1 MMSVIKT
8 AIITII
14 ISFISG
20 VLLDYYKNYA
30 PRILC
35 TIMRIKSKTYNNK
48 NIKVYSLIIKNTS
61 NKTLHNLNV
70 NLQGD
75 SDNLKIDNM
84 RIAKGLKYD
93 IEHEGKEYDISIPF
107 LSRDDEFKAK
117 IFLPI
122 TGSEAKKPVITLRSP
137 ENFKEIGS
145 YKDNSPLSEML
156 NSLFNHKK
164 TIISIISILI
174 VVYIGILGGEYYV
187 KKADAKINTDNSNK
201 AGVIQNTVSQPKQ
214 ETKIKSAENK
224 SPVNSKNNNKQAD
237 NTKNTSASQNTKN
250 NGSSSESKNVGSSK
264 SESSRSKQEESTTG
278 DSNKNT
284 GDEKGSNESSK
295 NQPASGGNTEP
306 SQNKSSEPGSGTG
319 SNQNPGS
326 SEKPADNSNK

>member
-93 IEHEGKEYDISIPF
+93 IEHEGKEYDVSIPF

-214 ETKIKSAENK
+214 ETKTKSAENK

-237 NTKNTSASQNTKN
+237 NTKNTSANQNTKN
-250 NGSSSESKNVGSSK
+250 NGSSSESKNAGSSK
-264 SESSRSKQEESTTG
+264 SENSSGSKQEENTAD
-278 DSNKNT
+278 DSNKNS
-284 GDEKGSNESSK
+284 GNEKGGNDSSK

-306 SQNKSSEPGSGTG
+306 SQNKSGEPGSG

>member
-8 AIITII
+8 AIITIV

-30 PRILC
+30 PRIVC
-35 TIMRIKSKTYNNK
+35 TLMKIKSKTYSSK
-48 NIKVYSLIIKNTS
+48 NIKVYSLLVKNTS

-75 SDNLKIDNM
+75 SDNLKMDYMKIT
-84 RIAKGLKYD
+84 KGLKYD
-93 IEHEGKEYDISIPF
+93 IEHEGKDYDVSIPF
-107 LSRDDEFKAK
+107 ISKDDEFKAK

-122 TGSEAKKPVITLRSP
+122 AGSEAKKPVITLRSP

-145 YKDNSPLSEML
+145 YKGNSPLSEML

-187 KKADAKINTDNSNK
+187 KTAATKINTDNSNK
-201 AGVIQNTVSQPKQ
+201 AGVMQNAVSKPKQ
-214 ETKIKSAENK
+214 ETKTKSAENK
-224 SPVNSKNNNKQAD
+224 SPANSKSKNKQAD
-237 NTKNTSASQNTKN
+237 NTKNTSANQNTKN
-250 NGSSSESKNVGSSK
+250 NGSSSESENAGSSK
-264 SESSRSKQEESTTG
+264 SENSSGSKQEENTAD
-278 DSNKNT
+278 DSNKNS
-284 GDEKGSNESSK
+284 GNEKGGNDSSK

-306 SQNKSSEPGSGTG
+306 SQNKSGEPGSG